1 MKRSRLQFFLVS
13 ALAGAGFLL
22 LGGCC
27 RNDARGGFDP
37 ADAPDIY
44 PELAE
49 YYEEHADFF
58 RFRTPDDIPEGLEWT
73 DNMHLPDLGSPEA
86 RKGGV
91 QRGSMADF
99 PRTLRVVGPEANN
112 AFRRFILD
120 DMLVGLAG
128 LHPNVEGGHQSY
140 PGVAE
145 EWAVD
150 YENRTVYARL
160 NPAARWSDGEPVTV
174 DDVMFMFF
182 FYQSSYINDP
192 WYNNWYGIG
201 NNYTDITKYDDH
213 TLSISMR
220 EARPDLE
227 RRILN
232 LRPLPQHFF
241 REMGEDFVQRYQW
254 RFMPTTGPY
263 VITDEE
269 IERIRFNRDS
279 ITLTRLED
287 WWARDLKFYRNRFNA
302 DQIRLRV
309 IRDTPKAFEAFLL
322 GQLDMFGMNLTE
334 YNYDMLPDDHPL
346 VEDGF
351 IHKSTFY
358 NDIPRPSWGL
368 WINSSMPLLDNND
381 IRKGIHYA
389 LNWDQV
395 LEQFFRGDYV
405 RMQTTADGYGDMT
418 HPDIRARPFDP
429 DRAMEY
435 FAKAGFTERGSDGI
449 LRNER
454 GQRLSFSLNTGAA
467 PFRGVLAILRQEAR
481 KAGLELRLE
490 ILDPSANWLKVQEKN
505 HDIAFVG
512 LNVSVER
519 YPRYWET
526 YHSSNAYHDAFLEDG
541 TPNPDRRV
549 RTQTNNMQVI
559 ANYEL
564 DQLIERYDESDSL
577 DEMRELAFRME
588 EILHEDASFVPAF
601 IFPKFRVAYWR
612 WVRWP
617 DDFNVRFAR
626 EPTEHYVHW
635 FDTERRVETELA
647 VRPGGWLARFI
658 PGAARDIDEIPAE
671 FPKKV
676 RVFDQWLAVPD
687 DVIAE

>member
-1 MKRSRLQFFLVS
+1 MRTSVRFSLLT
-13 ALAGAGFLL
+13 ALAGIAAVLFA
-22 LGGCC
+22 GCC

-37 ADAPDIY
+37 ADAPDIR

-49 YYEEHADFF
+49 YYEEHSDFF
-58 RFRTPDDIPEGLEWT
+58 RFRTLDDIPDDLEWT
-73 DNMHLPDLGSPEA
+73 DNMHLPDIGSPEA

-91 QRGSMADF
+91 QRGSMGDF

-128 LHPNVEGGHQSY
+128 LHPNVPGGHKSY
-140 PGVAE
+140 PGVAQ

-160 NPAARWSDGEPVTV
+160 NPDARWSDGEPVTV

-182 FYQSSYINDP
+182 FYQSAYINDP

-201 NNYTDITKYDDH
+201 INYTNITKYDEH
-213 TLSISMR
+213 TLSITMR

-232 LRPLPQHFF
+232 LRPLPKHFF
-241 REMGEDFVQRYQW
+241 REMGDDFVQRYQW

-279 ITLTRLED
+279 ITLTRLKD
-287 WWARDLKFYRNRFNA
+287 WWARDLKFYRNSFNA

-322 GQLDMFGMNLTE
+322 GHLDMFGMNLTE

-346 VEDGF
+346 VRDGF

-368 WINSSMPLLDNND
+368 WINSSMPHLDNND
-381 IRKGIHYA
+381 IRIGIHYA

-429 DRAMEY
+429 DRAMEF

-454 GQRLSFSLNTGAA
+454 GQRLSFNINTGAA
-467 PFRGVLAILRQEAR
+467 PFRGILAILRQEAR

-564 DQLIERYDESDSL
+564 DQLIERYDESDCL

-601 IFPKFRVAYWR
+601 VFPKFRVAYWR

-626 EPTEHYVHW
+626 EPTEYYVHW
-635 FDTERRVETELA
+635 FDEERRAETELA

-658 PGAARDIDEIPAE
+658 PGAARDVGEVPAR

-676 RVFDQWLAVPD
+676 RVFDQWLAVPE
-687 DVIAE
+687 DVLEE